1 MFLWATLGNSL
12 GCKKEIY
19 VQKWTGTVSWEEE
32 GGYQEWEGHESN
44 RITQSTLY
52 MYRYIWKYQNKPITT
67 CDEYRPMTTK
77 DRASRLSWRD
87 RSLTTSLDSFASA
100 PIAQQFFR
108 KEKYPKCPTSE
119 FDTSSE
125 EMEKTSSSTRKEKW
139 RAHKDQVGG
148 GTSV

>member
-1 MFLWATLGNSL
+1 
-12 GCKKEIY
+12 
-19 VQKWTGTVSWEEE
+19 
-32 GGYQEWEGHESN
+32 
-44 RITQSTLY
+44 
-52 MYRYIWKYQNKPITT
+52 
-67 CDEYRPMTTK
+67 MTTK

-87 RSLTTSLDSFASA
+87 RSLTTSLDSFATA

-108 KEKYPKCPTSE
+108 KEKYPNCPTSE

-125 EMEKTSSSTRKEKW
+125 EMEKISSSTRKEKW